1 MSSETE
7 IGAPRLPSYVRFR
20 DLRNAGIV
28 DNWEQLRNLVADYHF
43 PPGMLLSPNT
53 RVWDIKDVRAWLAS
67 RPSDCG
73 AIVWL
78 HAALKRAERSDT
90 PGTRQERR
98 GTEGEF
104 GRINSK
110 TSKP

>member
-7 IGAPRLPSYVRFR
+7 IGARRLPSYVRFR

-67 RPSDCG
+67 RPSERKK
-73 AIVWL
+73 VV
-78 HAALKRAERSDT
+78 AA
-90 PGTRQERR
+90 
-98 GTEGEF
+98 
-104 GRINSK
+104 
-110 TSKP
+110 